1 KKYFLFKNLDKIQ
14 FIVNS
19 RDPMLI
25 FMIYS
30 KKIRSHFCIFLSN
43 IILLIFA
50 FYITGTPIP
59 KAPSREH
66 TSFLNVLLDSY
77 LLSQRFLKVSFLE

>member
-30 KKIRSHFCIFLSN
+30 KNTIPFLYFFFQVLSCLF
-43 IILLIFA
+43 LLFTSQEHLYQKLQAESIQA
-50 FYITGTPIP
+50 FKCFT
-59 KAPSREH
+59 
-66 TSFLNVLLDSY
+66 
-77 LLSQRFLKVSFLE
+77 

>member
-30 KKIRSHFCIFLSN
+30 KKYDPIFVFFFQILSCLF
-43 IILLIFA
+43 LLFISQEHLYQKLQAESIQA
-50 FYITGTPIP
+50 FKCFT
-59 KAPSREH
+59 
-66 TSFLNVLLDSY
+66 
-77 LLSQRFLKVSFLE
+77 

>member
-1 KKYFLFKNLDKIQ
+1 MICSTLLAVIVVAYYILKKYN
-14 FIVNS
+14 
-19 RDPMLI
+19 PI
-25 FMIYS
+25 FV
-30 KKIRSHFCIFLSN
+30 FFLSG

-66 TSFLNVLLDSY
+66 TSF
-77 LLSQRFLKVSFLE
+77 